1 MPTNSALKACSFSL
15 TFSNSINTIKT
26 HEIVGKEECVLD
38 STKLIKAVLDAM
50 IRESYIESYEEFS
63 ERHAK
68 KLRVKLSKRINDIGV
83 IKPRFSINKDMLQK
97 YESRYVPSRDFGVL
111 IISTPQGIMTSREI
125 KDKNTGGRLLAYVY

>member
-1 MPTNSALKACSFSL
+1 MVDR
-15 TFSNSINTIKT
+15 FSNSINTIKT
-26 HEIVGKEECVLD
+26 HEIVGKEECILD

-83 IKPRFSINKDMLQK
+83 IKPRFSISKDMLQK

>member
-1 MPTNSALKACSFSL
+1 MIFMVDR
-15 TFSNSINTIKT
+15 FSNSINTIKT

>member
-1 MPTNSALKACSFSL
+1 MVDR
-15 TFSNSINTIKT
+15 FSNSINTIKT

>member
-1 MPTNSALKACSFSL
+1 MIFMVDR
-15 TFSNSINTIKT
+15 FSNSINTIKT
-26 HEIVGKEECVLD
+26 HELVGKEECVLD

>member
-1 MPTNSALKACSFSL
+1 MVDR
-15 TFSNSINTIKT
+15 FSNSINTIKT

-83 IKPRFSINKDMLQK
+83 IKPRFSISKDMLQK

>member
-1 MPTNSALKACSFSL
+1 MIFMVDR
-15 TFSNSINTIKT
+15 FSNSINTIKT

-83 IKPRFSINKDMLQK
+83 IKPRFSISKDMLQK